1 MAQATGLAG
10 YWGSSSMFFLVFS
23 FDSLSR
29 KIVTQFFY
37 DSLHVKG
44 SHDTGVVKVR
54 KGYDKDP
61 GVILRTWHIL
71 PLSFQAMAI
80 MMRGSDLAGN
90 GGASNQFVLKGVGD
104 FREGSMAAVLVH
116 GNAVGASTTISST
129 ALFFWRVL

>member
-1 MAQATGLAG
+1 MLKFCRATIERISGAWHAGVMAQATGLAG

-61 GVILRTWHIL
+61 GVILRTWHI
-71 PLSFQAMAI
+71 F
-80 MMRGSDLAGN
+80 
-90 GGASNQFVLKGVGD
+90 
-104 FREGSMAAVLVH
+104 AVEF
-116 GNAVGASTTISST
+116 SKQ
-129 ALFFWRVL
+129 WR